1 MYALQLLKIAKA
13 RNIMTDREPLD
24 QLRLAVTD
32 ESDSAARSYECHDDE
47 EGEIGMAAADRRLH
61 TLHREGRTS
70 PRHLRLQE
78 DTGTTPGSQAM
89 HSLRFTEQFKGLFS
103 LAVQMTDTAGVD
115 AIVLLLDGPADW
127 SRLKSMAGKAKVI
140 VAADTAEQLEGA
152 KELDLATVRLDMPDS
167 TIYERLTQSVLE
179 AVADD
184 LLAPGSSVL
193 TLYSGFDADNIDS
206 LSLINLDEHLNRL
219 TGRDLRQLETRVP
232 LDTLKI
238 VVDLAVEIGREGRE
252 GKPVGTLFVVGDARK
267 VLNCSRPTGF
277 DPVRGYSRKERN
289 LDDPRV
295 REGIKEI
302 AQMDGAII
310 VSADGVV
317 EAACRYLDCSAAD
330 VTLSKGLG
338 ARHWAAAAISRAT
351 NAVAVTVSQSNGTVR
366 IFHNGE
372 VVLRIEPYL
381 RRPMVWKSFEYE
393 PPTPDAKSKPRGD
406 GGE

>member
-1 MYALQLLKIAKA
+1 MCALQLLPNMKAGTIAEVPIVPYPLQICSLDSS
-13 RNIMTDREPLD
+13 RFPEQPTERGEGPHGGGEPM
-24 QLRLAVTD
+24 QPV
-32 ESDSAARSYECHDDE
+32 
-47 EGEIGMAAADRRLH
+47 
-61 TLHREGRTS
+61 
-70 PRHLRLQE
+70 
-78 DTGTTPGSQAM
+78 
-89 HSLRFTEQFKGLFS
+89 RFTEQFKKLIS
-103 LAVQMTDTAGVD
+103 IARQLTETAEAE
-115 AIVLLLDGPADW
+115 AILLLLEGPTDW
-127 SRLKSMAGKAKVI
+127 ARLKSVTGKGKVV
-140 VAADTAEQLEGA
+140 VAANTSEELAGA
-152 KELDLATVRLDMPDS
+152 KEAGLEAVRLDMPNS
-167 TIYERLTQSVLE
+167 PIYERLTRSVLE

-184 LLAPGSSVL
+184 ILAPGSAVVA
-193 TLYSGFDADNIDS
+193 LYSGFDADTIDS
-206 LSLINLDEHLNRL
+206 LSVINLDEHLNRL

-252 GKPVGTLFVVGDARK
+252 GKPVGTLFVVGDSRK
-267 VLNCSRPTGF
+267 VLASSRPAGF
-277 DPVRGYSRKERN
+277 DPVRGYNRKERS

-317 EAACRYLDCSAAD
+317 EASCRYLDCSAAD

-366 IFHNGE
+366 IFQNGE

-381 RRPMVWKSFEYE
+381 RRPMVWREFEYE
-393 PPTPDAKSKPRGD
+393 PPTQESKPAKPKSDASGA
-406 GGE
+406 

>member
-1 MYALQLLKIAKA
+1 MQPI
-13 RNIMTDREPLD
+13 RFTDQFRTL
-24 QLRLAVTD
+24 LAVARQMA
-32 ESDSAARSYECHDDE
+32 ES
-47 EGEIGMAAADRRLH
+47 ADA
-61 TLHREGRTS
+61 E
-70 PRHLRLQE
+70 
-78 DTGTTPGSQAM
+78 
-89 HSLRFTEQFKGLFS
+89 
-103 LAVQMTDTAGVD
+103 
-115 AIVLLLDGPADW
+115 AILLLLEGSIDF
-127 SRLKSMAGKAKVI
+127 SRLKGSLGKAKLV
-140 VAADTAEQLEGA
+140 VAGDSAEELSGA
-152 KELDLATVRLDMPDS
+152 KAAGLHTIRLDMPDS
-167 TIYERLTQSVLE
+167 PVYERLTQSLLE

-184 LLAPGSSVL
+184 ILTPGSSVVA
-193 TLYSGFDADNIDS
+193 LYSGFDAAAVDS
-206 LSLINLDEHLNRL
+206 LSVVNLDEHLNRL

-252 GKPVGTLFVVGDARK
+252 GKPVGTLLVVGDSRK
-267 VLNCSRPTGF
+267 VLANSRSVGF

-351 NAVAVTVSQSNGTVR
+351 NAVAVTVSQSNGSVR
-366 IFHNGE
+366 IFQNGE

-381 RRPMVWKSFEYE
+381 RRPMVWREFEYE
-393 PPTPDAKSKPRGD
+393 PPTSETKPKPKSD
-406 GGE
+406 ISA